1 MVANV
6 SEDGGAIRNIYIKI
20 QKVNG
25 AFSRFWKIWQKLAFI
40 KAQKLKHLTHV

>member
-6 SEDGGAIRNIYIKI
+6 SQDGGAIRNIHIQI

-25 AFSRFWKIWQKLAFI
+25 AFSRLWKIWQKLTFI
-40 KAQKLKHLTHV
+40 KAQKLKLLTHV